1 MSLLVTVLVHDG
13 IVMASDSRTTYIN
26 NNKVRYTDSTYK
38 TFLMDGKIGISLCKD
53 ATINGRTIEYHI
65 NNFMI
70 KYKGTNIQNVP
81 NLLRNYFL
89 MLNSTC
95 DISFFVAGYDNGI
108 PHIYRVFTQGGI
120 ETCPSNG
127 PCSYWEG
134 ERDVPSRLFSNVY
147 LKNGFN
153 YTIHDEYELAIYDF
167 SIQDAVDY
175 AKFLIET
182 TEKCMNFQRRN
193 VTVGGPIDFLIIK
206 PDCACWLKRKEL
218 KA

>member
-1 MSLLVTVLVHDG
+1 MSLLLTVLVHDG
-13 IVMASDSRTTYIN
+13 IIMASDSRTTFPSN
-26 NNKVRYTDSTYK
+26 NRVRYKDTTFK
-38 TFLMDGKIGISLCKD
+38 TFLMDGKIGISLCRD
-53 ATINGRTIEYHI
+53 ASINGRTIEYHI

-70 KYKGTNIQNVP
+70 KYKGTNIKSIP
-81 NLLRNYFL
+81 YLLKDYLLNLS
-89 MLNSTC
+89 STC
-95 DISFFVAGYDNGI
+95 DISFFVAGYDKGMAC
-108 PHIYRVFTQGGI
+108 IYRVFTQGGI
-120 ETCPSNG
+120 EICPSHG

-153 YTIHDEYELAIYDF
+153 YTIHDEFELAIYDF

-175 AKFLIET
+175 AKFIIET
-182 TEKCMNFQRRN
+182 TEKCMTFQRRN

-206 PDCACWLKRKEL
+206 PDGAFWLKRKEL